1 MGGRGEGGR
10 AERGSEGKKWE
21 GGEGVKGGRVVVRR
35 REGGRDREKTKR
47 EGDRDRNG
55 REVGS

>member
-1 MGGRGEGGR
+1 M
-10 AERGSEGKKWE
+10 
-21 GGEGVKGGRVVVRR
+21 VVRQ